1 MHFVRHE
8 LRGLVVTSR
17 LFLRHFCFTVTHSSY
32 LFYVA
37 PLACSPNFFPFHGG
51 CFLVNTKNSLNWQQA
66 LAQCRSE
73 GGTLA
78 KISREGLRYAFS
90 NLLEGMTP
98 KPSNLHFGLMS
109 RDSWVWIDGSLL
121 NGSLW
126 MPGYPTRSDR
136 TQGCAVLSAGSTK
149 LKNVDCRLTLKPLCQ
164 KQPGKFQWSI
174 FLNE

>member
-17 LFLRHFCFTVTHSSY
+17 LFSRHFCFTVTHSSY

-51 CFLVNTKNSLNWQQA
+51 CFLVNTKNLLNWQQA

-90 NLLEGMTP
+90 NMLEGMTP

-121 NGSLW
+121 NDSLW

-136 TQGCAVLSAGSTK
+136 TQSCAVLSAGSTK